1 MSFSAPVHSANPSP
15 LPPSARWLKI
25 NLSILGS
32 FLLLIGAF
40 HFIQL
45 LFNEI
50 MMLVGAYNF
59 TFIIL
64 CWVLFVD
71 ALLNLAIK
79 TACQS
84 LKKPVF
90 KVSRH
95 VSVLIA
101 YACILF
107 FFFVFVVTILP
118 ALNIQVNELQQF
130 IPKAFHRVEGLLW
143 QLQKDLDFTLPNVI
157 TDQLRL
163 LKSHLAG
170 GLYTLG
176 SKSITPFF
184 YILMGQLISLYLL
197 VDGAKIT
204 KLVTVFLPNSRNN
217 RLARGVVLSQVLM
230 FRTVKAYTVI
240 ALVSGVFM
248 YIVFQSLGLSYAG
261 LLAFIYAVFCFIPVL
276 GPWLGLLLPTLILMA
291 QLALSKLLILGLIA
305 GVFHIVR
312 AKFLSPHLFDR
323 RYYVHPLIL
332 MFILLISVDVAGLW
346 GVLFILPLAV
356 IVASTKR
363 LFFLSPVKKRL
374 NLVRH
379 DLKKDDFSD
388 F

>member
-1 MSFSAPVHSANPSP
+1 MPSSS
-15 LPPSARWLKI
+15 LYASTSSTLSSSSRWLKI
-25 NLSILGS
+25 NLSLLGAFLLVIGS
-32 FLLLIGAF
+32 FHLV
-40 HFIQL
+40 QL

-50 MMLVGAYNF
+50 MVLVGAYNF
-59 TFIIL
+59 TFIVL

-71 ALLNLAIK
+71 TVLNVAIK
-79 TACQS
+79 GTCQVI
-84 LKKPVF
+84 KKPVF

-95 VSVLIA
+95 VSVIIA

-118 ALNIQVNELQQF
+118 SLSIQFHELQQF

-143 QLQKDLDFTLPNVI
+143 QLQKDLDFTLPHVI
-157 TDQLRL
+157 SDQLHL
-163 LKSHLAG
+163 LKSHLVG

-176 SKSITPFF
+176 SKSITPLF

-204 KLVTVFLPNSRNN
+204 KLVTVLLPNSRNN

-230 FRTVKAYTVI
+230 FRTVKAYAVS
-240 ALVSGVFM
+240 ALVSGIFM
-248 YIVFQSLGLSYAG
+248 YLVFQGLGLSYAG
-261 LLAFIYAVFCFIPVL
+261 LLAFVYALLCFIPVL
-276 GPWLGLLLPTLILMA
+276 GPWLGLLLPALILMA
-291 QLALSKLLILGLIA
+291 QLALSKLLILGLLA
-305 GVFHIVR
+305 GGFHVLR
-312 AKFLSPHLFDR
+312 AKFLSPHLFDK

-346 GVLFILPLAV
+346 GVLFILPLSV

-363 LFFLSPVKKRL
+363 LFFLSPVKRRL
-374 NLVRH
+374 PLLRRPLNT
-379 DLKKDDFSD
+379 DDFSE

>member
-1 MSFSAPVHSANPSP
+1 MPSSS
-15 LPPSARWLKI
+15 LYASTPSALSSSSRWLKI
-25 NLSILGS
+25 NLSLLGAFLLVIGS
-32 FLLLIGAF
+32 FHLV
-40 HFIQL
+40 QL

-50 MMLVGAYNF
+50 MVLVGAYNF
-59 TFIIL
+59 TFIVL

-71 ALLNLAIK
+71 AVLNVAIK
-79 TACQS
+79 GTCQV

-95 VSVLIA
+95 VSVIIA

-118 ALNIQVNELQQF
+118 SLSLQFHELQQF

-143 QLQKDLDFTLPNVI
+143 QLQKDLDFTLPHVI
-157 TDQLRL
+157 ADQLHL
-163 LKSHLAG
+163 LKSHLVG

-176 SKSITPFF
+176 SKSITPLF

-204 KLVTVFLPNSRNN
+204 KLVTVLLPNSRNN

-230 FRTVKAYTVI
+230 FRTVKAYAVS
-240 ALVSGVFM
+240 ALVSGIFM
-248 YIVFQSLGLSYAG
+248 YLVFQGLGLSYAG
-261 LLAFIYAVFCFIPVL
+261 LLAFVYALLCFIPVL
-276 GPWLGLLLPTLILMA
+276 GPWLGLLLPALILMA
-291 QLALSKLLILGLIA
+291 QLALSKLLILGLLA
-305 GVFHIVR
+305 GGFHILR
-312 AKFLSPHLFDR
+312 AKFLSPHLFDK

-346 GVLFILPLAV
+346 GVLFILPLSV

-363 LFFLSPVKKRL
+363 LFFLNPVKRRL
-374 NLVRH
+374 PLLRRPLNT
-379 DLKKDDFSD
+379 DDFSE

>member
-1 MSFSAPVHSANPSP
+1 M
-15 LPPSARWLKI
+15 PPSISVKPSSIPPSYRWLKV
-25 NLSILGS
+25 NLGILGS
-32 FLLLIGAF
+32 FILLIGGF
-40 HFIQL
+40 HLIQL

-71 ALLNLAIK
+71 ALLNIAIK
-79 TACQS
+79 AICQI
-84 LKKPVF
+84 LKKPTF

-95 VSVLIA
+95 VSVVIA
-101 YACILF
+101 YACIIF

-118 ALNIQVNELQQF
+118 SLSIQLNELQHF

-143 QLQKDLDFTLPNVI
+143 QLQKDLDFTLPHVI
-157 TDQLRL
+157 TDQLHL
-163 LKSHLAG
+163 LKSHLVG

-204 KLVTVFLPNSRNN
+204 KLVTIFLPNSRNN

-230 FRTVKAYTVI
+230 FRTVKAYAVI

-248 YIVFQSLGLSYAG
+248 YVVFQSLGLSYAG
-261 LLAFIYAVFCFIPVL
+261 LLAFIYAILCFIPVL
-276 GPWLGLLLPTLILMA
+276 GPWLGLLLPALILMA
-291 QLALSKLLILGLIA
+291 QLALTKLLILGLIA
-305 GVFHIVR
+305 GAFHILR
-312 AKFLSPHLFDR
+312 AKLLSPRLFDR

-374 NLVRH
+374 NLVKTP
-379 DLKKDDFSD
+379 LKKDDFSD

>member
-1 MSFSAPVHSANPSP
+1 MPSSS
-15 LPPSARWLKI
+15 LYASTPSALSSSSRWLKI
-25 NLSILGS
+25 NLSLLGAFLLVIGS
-32 FLLLIGAF
+32 FHLV
-40 HFIQL
+40 QL

-50 MMLVGAYNF
+50 MVLVGAYNF
-59 TFIIL
+59 TFIVL

-71 ALLNLAIK
+71 AVLNVAIK
-79 TACQS
+79 GTCQVI
-84 LKKPVF
+84 KKPVF

-95 VSVLIA
+95 VSVIIA

-118 ALNIQVNELQQF
+118 SLSLQFHELQQF

-143 QLQKDLDFTLPNVI
+143 QLQKDLDFTLPHVI
-157 TDQLRL
+157 ADQLHL
-163 LKSHLAG
+163 LKSHLVG

-176 SKSITPFF
+176 SKSITPLF

-204 KLVTVFLPNSRNN
+204 KLVTVLLPNSRNN

-230 FRTVKAYTVI
+230 FRTVKAYAVS
-240 ALVSGVFM
+240 ALVSGIFM
-248 YIVFQSLGLSYAG
+248 YLVFQGLGLSYAG
-261 LLAFIYAVFCFIPVL
+261 LLAFVYALLCFIPVL
-276 GPWLGLLLPTLILMA
+276 GPWLGLLLPALILMA
-291 QLALSKLLILGLIA
+291 QLALSKLLILGLLA
-305 GVFHIVR
+305 GGFHILR
-312 AKFLSPHLFDR
+312 AKFLSPHLFDK

-346 GVLFILPLAV
+346 GVLFILPLSV

-363 LFFLSPVKKRL
+363 LFFLSPVKRRL
-374 NLVRH
+374 PLLRRPLNT
-379 DLKKDDFSD
+379 DDFSE

>member
-1 MSFSAPVHSANPSP
+1 MSSSVSVNASSSILPS
-15 LPPSARWLKI
+15 SRWLKI
-25 NLSILGS
+25 NLSLLGS
-32 FLLLIGAF
+32 FLLLIGGF

-71 ALLNLAIK
+71 SLLNIVIK
-79 TACQS
+79 TVCQL
-84 LKKPVF
+84 LKKPTF

-95 VSVLIA
+95 VSVVIS
-101 YACILF
+101 YACIAF
-107 FFFVFVVTILP
+107 FFFIFVVTILP
-118 ALNIQVNELQQF
+118 SLSIQLNELQQF

-143 QLQKDLDFTLPNVI
+143 QLQKDLDFTLPHVI

-163 LKSHLAG
+163 LKSHLVG

-176 SKSITPFF
+176 SKSITPLF

-230 FRTVKAYTVI
+230 FRTVKAYAVI

-261 LLAFIYAVFCFIPVL
+261 LLAFIYAVLCFIPVL
-276 GPWLGLLLPTLILMA
+276 GPWLGLLLPALILMA
-291 QLALSKLLILGLIA
+291 QLALPKLLILGLLA
-305 GVFHIVR
+305 GAFHFLR
-312 AKFLSPHLFDR
+312 AKFLSPRLFDR

-346 GVLFILPLAV
+346 GVLFILPLSV

-363 LFFLSPVKKRL
+363 LFFLSPVKRRL
-374 NLVRH
+374 NLVRIPS
-379 DLKKDDFSD
+379 KKDDFSD

>member
-1 MSFSAPVHSANPSP
+1 
-15 LPPSARWLKI
+15 
-25 NLSILGS
+25 LSLLGT
-32 FLLLIGAF
+32 FLLLIASF
-40 HFIQL
+40 HLVQL

-50 MMLVGAYNF
+50 MVLVGAYNF
-59 TFIIL
+59 TFIVL

-71 ALLNLAIK
+71 AVLNVAIK
-79 TACQS
+79 GTCQV

-95 VSVLIA
+95 VSVVIA

-118 ALNIQVNELQQF
+118 SLSLQFNELQQF
-130 IPKAFHRVEGLLW
+130 IPKAFHQVERLLW
-143 QLQKDLDFTLPNVI
+143 QLQKDLDFTLPHVI
-157 TDQLRL
+157 RDQLHL
-163 LKSHLAG
+163 LQNHLVG

-176 SKSITPFF
+176 SKSITPLF

-204 KLVTVFLPNSRNN
+204 KLVTVLLPNSRNN

-230 FRTVKAYTVI
+230 FRTVKAYAVI
-240 ALVSGVFM
+240 ALVSGVLM
-248 YIVFQSLGLSYAG
+248 YLVFQGLGLSYAG
-261 LLAFIYAVFCFIPVL
+261 LLAFVYALLCFIPVL
-276 GPWLGLLLPTLILMA
+276 GPWLGLLLPALILIA

-305 GVFHIVR
+305 GGFHLLR
-312 AKFLSPHLFDR
+312 AKFLSPHLFDK

-346 GVLFILPLAV
+346 GVLFILPLSV

-363 LFFLSPVKKRL
+363 LFFFSPFKRRLPLLRRPL
-374 NLVRH
+374 NT
-379 DLKKDDFSD
+379 DDFSE

>member
-1 MSFSAPVHSANPSP
+1 MSSVYAHASSDSPPSP
-15 LPPSARWLKI
+15 SSRWLKI

-32 FLLLIGAF
+32 FILLIGGF
-40 HFIQL
+40 HLIQL

-71 ALLNLAIK
+71 ALLNIAIK
-79 TACQS
+79 AICQIF
-84 LKKPVF
+84 KKPTF

-95 VSVLIA
+95 VSVVIA
-101 YACILF
+101 YACIIF

-118 ALNIQVNELQQF
+118 SLSIQLNELQHF

-143 QLQKDLDFTLPNVI
+143 QLQKDLDFTLPHVI
-157 TDQLRL
+157 TDQLHL
-163 LKSHLAG
+163 LKSHLVG

-230 FRTVKAYTVI
+230 FRTVKAYAVI

-248 YIVFQSLGLSYAG
+248 YVVFQSLGLSYAG
-261 LLAFIYAVFCFIPVL
+261 LLAFIYAILCFIPVL
-276 GPWLGLLLPTLILMA
+276 GPWLGLLLPALILMA
-291 QLALSKLLILGLIA
+291 QLALTKLLILGLIA
-305 GVFHIVR
+305 GVFHILR
-312 AKFLSPHLFDR
+312 AKYLSPHLFDK

-363 LFFLSPVKKRL
+363 LFFLSPVKRRL
-374 NLVRH
+374 PLVRPPF
-379 DLKKDDFSD
+379 KKDDFSD

>member
-1 MSFSAPVHSANPSP
+1 V
-15 LPPSARWLKI
+15 
-25 NLSILGS
+25 
-32 FLLLIGAF
+32 
-40 HFIQL
+40 
-45 LFNEI
+45 
-50 MMLVGAYNF
+50 
-59 TFIIL
+59 L

-71 ALLNLAIK
+71 AVLNVAIK
-79 TACQS
+79 GTCQV

-95 VSVLIA
+95 VSVVIA

-118 ALNIQVNELQQF
+118 SLSLQFNELQQF
-130 IPKAFHRVEGLLW
+130 IPKAFHQVERLLW
-143 QLQKDLDFTLPNVI
+143 QLQKDLDFTLPHVI
-157 TDQLRL
+157 RDQLHL
-163 LKSHLAG
+163 LQNHLVG

-176 SKSITPFF
+176 SKSITPLF

-204 KLVTVFLPNSRNN
+204 KLVTVLLPNSRNN

-230 FRTVKAYTVI
+230 FRTVKAYAVI
-240 ALVSGVFM
+240 ALVSCVLM
-248 YIVFQSLGLSYAG
+248 YLVFQGLGLSYAG
-261 LLAFIYAVFCFIPVL
+261 LLAFVYALLCFIPVL
-276 GPWLGLLLPTLILMA
+276 GPWLGLLLPALILIA

-305 GVFHIVR
+305 GGFHILR
-312 AKFLSPHLFDR
+312 AKFLSPHLFDK

-346 GVLFILPLAV
+346 GVFFILPLSV

-363 LFFLSPVKKRL
+363 LFFFSPFKRRLPLLRHPL
-374 NLVRH
+374 NT
-379 DLKKDDFSD
+379 DDFSE

>member
-1 MSFSAPVHSANPSP
+1 MPSSS
-15 LPPSARWLKI
+15 LSDSKPSALSSSSRWLKI
-25 NLSILGS
+25 NLSLLGT
-32 FLLLIGAF
+32 FLLLIASF
-40 HFIQL
+40 HLVQL

-50 MMLVGAYNF
+50 MVLVGAYNF
-59 TFIIL
+59 TFIVL

-71 ALLNLAIK
+71 AVLNVAIK
-79 TACQS
+79 GTCQV

-95 VSVLIA
+95 VSVVIA

-118 ALNIQVNELQQF
+118 SLSLQFNELQQF
-130 IPKAFHRVEGLLW
+130 IPKAFHQVERLLW
-143 QLQKDLDFTLPNVI
+143 QLQKDLDFTLPHVI
-157 TDQLRL
+157 RDQLHL
-163 LKSHLAG
+163 LQNHLVG

-176 SKSITPFF
+176 SKSITPLF

-204 KLVTVFLPNSRNN
+204 KLVTVLLPNSRNN

-230 FRTVKAYTVI
+230 FRTVKAYAVI
-240 ALVSGVFM
+240 ALVSCVLM
-248 YIVFQSLGLSYAG
+248 YLVFQGLGLSYAG
-261 LLAFIYAVFCFIPVL
+261 LLAFVYALLCFIPVL
-276 GPWLGLLLPTLILMA
+276 GPWLGLLLPALILIA

-305 GVFHIVR
+305 GGFHILR
-312 AKFLSPHLFDR
+312 AKFLSPHLFDK

-346 GVLFILPLAV
+346 GVFFILPLSV

-363 LFFLSPVKKRL
+363 LFFFSPFKRRLPLLRHPL
-374 NLVRH
+374 NT
-379 DLKKDDFSD
+379 DDFSE

>member
-1 MSFSAPVHSANPSP
+1 MPSSS
-15 LPPSARWLKI
+15 LSDSKPSALSSSSRWLKI
-25 NLSILGS
+25 NLSLLGT
-32 FLLLIGAF
+32 FLLLIASF
-40 HFIQL
+40 HLVQL

-50 MMLVGAYNF
+50 MVLVGAYNF
-59 TFIIL
+59 TFIVL

-71 ALLNLAIK
+71 AVLNVAIK
-79 TACQS
+79 GTCQV

-95 VSVLIA
+95 VSVVIA

-118 ALNIQVNELQQF
+118 SLSLQFNELQQF
-130 IPKAFHRVEGLLW
+130 IPKAFHQVERLLW
-143 QLQKDLDFTLPNVI
+143 QLQKDLDFTLPHVI
-157 TDQLRL
+157 RDQLHL
-163 LKSHLAG
+163 LQNHLVG

-176 SKSITPFF
+176 SKSITPLF

-204 KLVTVFLPNSRNN
+204 KLVTVLLPNSRNN

-230 FRTVKAYTVI
+230 FRTVKAYAVI
-240 ALVSGVFM
+240 ALVSGVLM
-248 YIVFQSLGLSYAG
+248 YLVFQGLGLSYAG
-261 LLAFIYAVFCFIPVL
+261 LLAFVYALLCFIPVL
-276 GPWLGLLLPTLILMA
+276 GPWLGLLLPALILIA

-305 GVFHIVR
+305 GGFHLLR
-312 AKFLSPHLFDR
+312 AKFLSPHLFDK

-346 GVLFILPLAV
+346 GVLFILPLSV

-363 LFFLSPVKKRL
+363 LFFFSPFKRRLPLLRRPL
-374 NLVRH
+374 NT
-379 DLKKDDFSD
+379 DDFSE